1 MFKTQSSPYA
11 WAPVTGAVFGLLLVL
26 GSIAISAHGFLAF
39 FSLEGLLIVVG
50 GVMAVAFM
58 SFQASD
64 VHKALVAILNM
75 LKESSVTHED
85 LRSDMMDIM
94 QWARL
99 IKQKG
104 TRALEINVGKN
115 GIDDSFVRYGL
126 NMVVSEYTP
135 KEVRAMMETA
145 ADARYERESIPVDI
159 LEAMASHAPAFGM
172 VGTLVGMVTMLCHL
186 DSDTSHIGSNLAV
199 AFLATLYGVIS
210 ARMVYMPA
218 ASKLR
223 QKVEKS
229 RFRNQLITEGLVML
243 VNNKSPMYVQDRLNS
258 FLRPENQDYHNSF
271 GEYSRLNNKSLP
283 YLRSISRPH
292 ASSMVADD
300 AQPYREVVRG

>member
-1 MFKTQSSPYA
+1 M
-11 WAPVTGAVFGLLLVL
+11 GAAFGLLLVL
-26 GSIAISAHGFLAF
+26 GSIVIGAHGFLAF

-64 VHKALVAILNM
+64 VHEALVAISTM
-75 LKESSVTHED
+75 LKDSPTTYED
-85 LRSDMMDIM
+85 LRGDMMNIM
-94 QWARL
+94 KWARL
-99 IKQKG
+99 VKERG
-104 TRALEINVGKN
+104 MRELEASIGKN
-115 GIDDSFVRYGL
+115 WIDDDFVRYGL

-135 KEVRAMMETA
+135 EEVRSMMETA
-145 ADARYERESIPVDI
+145 ADACYERDSVPVDI
-159 LEAMASHAPAFGM
+159 LQTMASHAPAFGM

-186 DSDTSHIGSNLAV
+186 DGDTSNIGSNLAV
-199 AFLATLYGVIS
+199 AFLATLYGVVS

-223 QKVEKS
+223 QKVEKG

-258 FLRPENQDYHNSF
+258 FLRPENHDYYNVF
-271 GEYSRLNNKSLP
+271 GKPAQIYKE
-283 YLRSISRPH
+283 LRH
-292 ASSMVADD
+292 AA
-300 AQPYREVVRG
+300 

>member
-1 MFKTQSSPYA
+1 MLKIRSSSYG
-11 WAPVTGAVFGLLLVL
+11 WAPVMGAAFGLLLVL
-26 GSIAISAHGFLAF
+26 GAIVISAHGFLAF

-64 VHKALVAILNM
+64 VHKALIAISNM

-85 LRSDMMDIM
+85 LRNDMTDIM

-99 IKQKG
+99 AREKG
-104 TRALEINVGKN
+104 MRALEINIGKK
-115 GIDDSFVRYGL
+115 GIDDTFVKYGL

-135 KEVRAMMETA
+135 AEVRSMMETA
-145 ADARYERESIPVDI
+145 ADACYERESIPVDI

-186 DSDTSHIGSNLAV
+186 DNDTSHIGSNLAV

-223 QKVEKS
+223 QKVEKN

-243 VNNKSPMYVQDRLNS
+243 VNNRSPMYVQDRLNS

-271 GEYSRLNNKSLP
+271 GEHSRFNKKLTH
-283 YLRSISRPH
+283 LQL
-292 ASSMVADD
+292 D
-300 AQPYREVVRG
+300 